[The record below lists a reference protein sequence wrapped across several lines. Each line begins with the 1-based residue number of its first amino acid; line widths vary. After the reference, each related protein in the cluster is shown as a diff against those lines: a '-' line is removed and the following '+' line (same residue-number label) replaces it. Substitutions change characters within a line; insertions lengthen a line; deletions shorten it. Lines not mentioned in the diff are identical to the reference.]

1 MMSDDDSETAERWCK
16 SCGAMHPLSAFYRIK
31 ARRYAGG
38 YTYRCKVQTDQRNA
52 AARRNAP
59 ADSPMRE
66 TIRRANR
73 ESIKRNPEANRAR
86 VAAHRAR
93 KKAQADT
100 SPASEA
106 DEP

>member
-1 MMSDDDSETAERWCK
+1 
-16 SCGAMHPLSAFYRIK
+16 MHPLSAFYRIK
-31 ARRYAGG
+31 AKRYAGG
-38 YTYRCKVQTDQRNA
+38 YAYRCKVQTDRRNA

-73 ESIKRNPEANRAR
+73 EAMRRNPEANRAR

-93 KKAQADT
+93 KKAQAED
-100 SPASEA
+100 SRAPEA
-106 DEP
+106 EDP